1 MSKETANIA
10 QRRFLGFG
18 NKYVSV
24 LLLYFIIGF
33 SVFFCAVS
41 FSEEIK
47 EPNVSGRF
55 YPDNPQELSGVI
67 KRFLLEV
74 EPTDIKGDISVLIS
88 PHAGYEYSGRT
99 AAYGYKLI
107 KTRQYKTVLI
117 LGPSHHVNFKGAA
130 LWPKGAFRTPLG
142 KVSINESLAYDL
154 MLSSSLFSSYP
165 EAFSREHSVEV
176 QIPFLQTVLDD
187 FKIVPVVLGYLSFS
201 DCENIATAI
210 SQAIKDNH
218 CLIVASSDMY
228 HGFNY
233 QEGELKDIYTL
244 SLIKQRKAKELYERI
259 QDKKAQLCGWTAVV
273 TSMLIAEKLG
283 LEQLEVLDHTDNL
296 KVANRERVGEY
307 CVGYS
312 SIAIYKEFKDKGGA
326 MLDQSQRKRLLEIAR
341 KSIEMRIN
349 SGKKLE
355 VSEED
360 PVLTEHR
367 GAFVTLHKNNK
378 LRGCIGNL
386 IGRGP
391 LCLTVRDMA
400 IEAAVGDHRFVHLT
414 KEELGEIDIE
424 ISVLSPME
432 KIDNPDK
439 IQLGEH
445 GVLIRSGFRSG
456 VFLPQ
461 VATETGWSKDEFL
474 SNLCAHK
481 AGLAPLAW
489 KDPSTEIY
497 IFTAEV
503 FSE

>member
-1 MSKETANIA
+1 MSKEVANTA

-18 NKYVSV
+18 NKYVIA
-24 LLLYFIIGF
+24 LLVCCIIGF
-33 SVFFCAVS
+33 SIIFCTIS

-47 EPNVSGRF
+47 QPNVSGKF
-55 YPDNPQELSGVI
+55 YPGNPQELSRVI
-67 KRFLLEV
+67 ERFLV
-74 EPTDIKGDISVLIS
+74 EAKPVDIKGEILVLIC

-107 KTRQYKTVLI
+107 KTRQYKSVLI
-117 LGPSHHVNFKGAA
+117 LGPSHYVNFKGAA
-130 LWPKGAFRTPLG
+130 LWPKGAFCTPLG
-142 KVSINESLAYDL
+142 KVLIDESLSYNL

-176 QIPFLQTVLDD
+176 EIPFLQTVLDD

-201 DCENIATAI
+201 DCENLATAI
-210 SQAIKDNH
+210 SQTIKDKN
-218 CLIVASSDMY
+218 CLLVASSDMY

-233 QEGELKDIYTL
+233 HEGELKDIYTL
-244 SLIKQRKAKELYERI
+244 SLIKQRKPKELYERI
-259 QDKKAQLCGWTAVV
+259 QDKKAQLCGWAAVV
-273 TSMLIAEKLG
+273 TSMLVAQKLG
-283 LEQLEVLDHTDNL
+283 FERVEVLDHTNNL
-296 KVANRERVGEY
+296 KITDRERVGEY

-312 SIAIYKEFKDKGGA
+312 AIAIYRDFREKGGA
-326 MLDQSQRKRLLEIAR
+326 MLNQGQRKRLLEIAR
-341 KSIEMRIN
+341 NSIETRIN

-355 VSEED
+355 VSETD
-360 PVLTEHR
+360 PILTEHC

-378 LRGCIGNL
+378 LRGCIGSL
-386 IGRGP
+386 IGKQP
-391 LCLTVRDMA
+391 LYLTVRDMA
-400 IEAAVGDHRFVHLT
+400 IEAAVGDPRFVVLS
-414 KEELGEIDIE
+414 KEELGEIEIE
-424 ISVLSPME
+424 ISVLSPLK

-445 GVLIRSGFRSG
+445 GVLIRSGYRSG

-461 VATETGWSKDEFL
+461 VATETGWSRIEFL